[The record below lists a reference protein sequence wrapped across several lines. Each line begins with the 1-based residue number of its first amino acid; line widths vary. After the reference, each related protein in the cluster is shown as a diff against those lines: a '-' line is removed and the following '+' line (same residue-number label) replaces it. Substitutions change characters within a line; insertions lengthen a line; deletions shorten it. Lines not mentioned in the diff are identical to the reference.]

1 MKSASILIGIII
13 LVLATFASATHTRAQ
28 SPRDSLLTGRQLV
41 GIIKGVTESSV
52 ELRIGGKVETYKI
65 ERSTQKAAEFMEED
79 EIIASVREDGT
90 LISISP
96 KQAILLFMIQHPL
109 RDANPFGLIMA
120 PGLSWVGSATIILFT
135 LFVLAFMAVNVWW
148 VRRPLTM
155 IATELQ
161 NFRRQQSVLDAE
173 GLNRLDGLFG
183 KSMPLAQTWEEFRET
198 VLVNEDSPGKIRVY
212 NTRAAEEF
220 FTEDNVVSQR
230 INLSFYSSFP
240 GIVTGIGLLLTF
252 LAIFVGLMDV
262 KVSKATSTI
271 EGIEGLINGLAGK
284 FLTSIVALSCA
295 TIYLFLE
302 KPLIHE
308 LSNSYYRFVHALNRL
323 LTRRTIE
330 HILEDMH
337 RNLAEQTT
345 AFRHF
350 GVDLSTRL
358 KEGLSE
364 SLGPTLNRMIE
375 VVERLATQQRQ
386 DNTDAIKELIAQ
398 FLKGLEGTTNTQFSE
413 LQTVLTSA
421 GNRLEEISQAGEQ
434 SRVGLATFIQHL
446 DDSVVAQNRAV
457 TDQIGQLRETVGSVL
472 TRLEN
477 VGSEHERR
485 VHELLA
491 SVTTA
496 IRETQERSQA
506 NLSNTVDSVLQQTAR
521 WTEQGAMNLMAAL
534 DEHRSA
540 SQQLAQAK
548 SVLNEA
554 LASFRAMTTEGLQ
567 ALKQVEQAA
576 HTLLESQRSAA
587 TTTMTMQQ
595 LQDQASQNAV
605 QLAQQ
610 LTHLAEIHSV
620 QTETLK
626 QFQAVFHTVE
636 TGLSKVLTELTHSMQ
651 QYSSVVQE
659 YTERQLN
666 KFDDSFSQ
674 AAQELKNSSDIVRDG
689 LEQITGPLEEL
700 VKRLGR

>member
-1 MKSASILIGIII
+1 M
-13 LVLATFASATHTRAQ
+13 
-28 SPRDSLLTGRQLV
+28 
-41 GIIKGVTESSV
+41 
-52 ELRIGGKVETYKI
+52 
-65 ERSTQKAAEFMEED
+65 STMID
-79 EIIASVREDGT
+79 
-90 LISISP
+90 
-96 KQAILLFMIQHPL
+96 LLFHPFT
-109 RDANPFGLIMA
+109 DANPIGLVTA
-120 PGLSWVGSATIILFT
+120 PGLSWAGSAGIILITFA
-135 LFVLAFMAVNVWW
+135 VLMWMVVKVWW

-155 IATELQ
+155 VATELQ
-161 NFRRQQSVLDAE
+161 NLRHQQSVLDAE

-183 KSMPLAQTWEEFRET
+183 KVESLTQTWEEFRET
-198 VLVNEDSPGKIRVY
+198 VLVNEDSPGRIRVY
-212 NTRAAEEF
+212 NTRPAEEF
-220 FTEDNVVSQR
+220 FTEDNLINQR

-252 LAIFVGLMDV
+252 LAIFVGLLQVNIDEEA
-262 KVSKATSTI
+262 SRI
-271 EGIEGLINGLAGK
+271 EGISGLINGLAGK

-295 TIYLFLE
+295 TVYLFVE
-302 KPLIHE
+302 KPLVHG
-308 LSNSYYRFVHALNRL
+308 LTNSYHRFVHALNRL

-364 SLGPTLNRMIE
+364 SLGPTLNRMVE

-398 FLKGLEGTTNTQFSE
+398 FLKGLEGTTSTQFSE

-421 GNRLEEISQAGEQ
+421 ANRLEEISRAGEQ

-457 TDQIGQLRETVGSVL
+457 SDQIGQLRETVGSVL

-485 VHELLA
+485 VHELLE

-496 IRETQERSQA
+496 IRETQENSQA
-506 NLSNTVDSVLQQTAR
+506 NLSNTVDRVLQRTAQ

-554 LASFRAMTTEGLQ
+554 LASFRAMTTKGLQ

-587 TTTMTMQQ
+587 TTTIKMQQ
-595 LQDQASQNAV
+595 LQEQADQNAV
-605 QLAQQ
+605 ALAQQ
-610 LTHLAEIHSV
+610 LTRLAEIHSV
-620 QTETLK
+620 QTETLT
-626 QFQAVFHTVE
+626 QFQTVFHTVE
-636 TGLSKVLTELTHSMQ
+636 TGLSRVLTELTHSMQ

-659 YTERQLN
+659 YTEKQLN

>member
-1 MKSASILIGIII
+1 MSTMI
-13 LVLATFASATHTRAQ
+13 
-28 SPRDSLLTGRQLV
+28 DLLL
-41 GIIKGVTESSV
+41 
-52 ELRIGGKVETYKI
+52 
-65 ERSTQKAAEFMEED
+65 
-79 EIIASVREDGT
+79 
-90 LISISP
+90 
-96 KQAILLFMIQHPL
+96 HPFT
-109 RDANPFGLIMA
+109 DANPIGLVTA
-120 PGLSWVGSATIILFT
+120 PGLSWAGSALILFFT
-135 LFVLAFMAVNVWW
+135 LAVLTWMTVKVWW

-155 IATELQ
+155 VATELQ
-161 NFRRQQSVLDAE
+161 KLRHQHSVLDAE

-183 KSMPLAQTWEEFRET
+183 KAHSLTQAWEEFRET
-198 VLVNEDSPGKIRVY
+198 VLVNEDSPGRIRVY

-220 FTEDNVVSQR
+220 FTEDNLINQR

-252 LAIFVGLMDV
+252 LAIFVGLLQVNIDEEA
-262 KVSKATSTI
+262 SRI
-271 EGIEGLINGLAGK
+271 QGISGLINGLAGK

-302 KPLIHE
+302 KPLVHG

-358 KEGLSE
+358 KEELSE
-364 SLGPTLNRMIE
+364 SLGPTLNRMVE

-386 DNTDAIKELIAQ
+386 DTTEAIKGLIAQ

-413 LQTVLTSA
+413 LQQVLNSA
-421 GNRLEEISQAGEQ
+421 GNRLEEISRAGEQ
-434 SRVGLATFIQHL
+434 SRVGLATFIQRL
-446 DDSVVAQNRAV
+446 DDSMAAQNRAV
-457 TDQIGQLRETVGSVL
+457 SDQIGQLRETVGSVL
-472 TRLEN
+472 ARLEN

-491 SVTTA
+491 SVTST
-496 IRETQERSQA
+496 IRDTQERSQA
-506 NLSNTVDSVLQQTAR
+506 NLSETVENVLQRTAK

-554 LASFRAMTTEGLQ
+554 LESFRAMTTEGRQ

-576 HTLLESQRSAA
+576 YTLLESQRSFAVTA
-587 TTTMTMQQ
+587 QGMQQ
-595 LQDQASQNAV
+595 LQEQAGQNAV
-605 QLAQQ
+605 ALAQQ
-610 LTHLAEIHSV
+610 LTRLAEIHSV

-626 QFQAVFHTVE
+626 QFQTVFHTVE

-651 QYSSVVQE
+651 QYSSVVRE
-659 YTERQLN
+659 YTEKQLTQ
-666 KFDDSFSQ
+666 FDHSFSQ
-674 AAQELKNSSDIVRDG
+674 AAQELKASSDMVRDG
-689 LEQITGPLEEL
+689 LQQVTGPLEEL
-700 VKRLGR
+700 VKRIGR